1 MKSKC
6 LLLLICL
13 LFLNGCSLVILGI
26 TQNRID
32 ALQEKMLYRDK
43 GVLFAIG
50 QDKTLPFQSTAN
62 KEIIVHVKVKS
73 IKPLSDAEKAALM
86 AGDEIIFVNGK
97 KPNDIIELFF
107 NDENKPIKLTVLR
120 GNYKFETILMPL

>member
-1 MKSKC
+1 
-6 LLLLICL
+6 
-13 LFLNGCSLVILGI
+13 
-26 TQNRID
+26 
-32 ALQEKMLYRDK
+32 
-43 GVLFAIG
+43 LFAIG

-73 IKPLSDAEKAALM
+73 IKPLSDAEKAGLM

-120 GNYKFETILMPL
+120 GNYKFETILMSL